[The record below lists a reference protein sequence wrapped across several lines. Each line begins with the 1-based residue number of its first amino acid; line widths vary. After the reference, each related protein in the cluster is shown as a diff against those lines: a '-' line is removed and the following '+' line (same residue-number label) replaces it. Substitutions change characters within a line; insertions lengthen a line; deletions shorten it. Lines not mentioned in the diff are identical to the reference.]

1 MPRLIWL
8 GDLVAGTVVVT
19 RTLATGAVEWTVDQ
33 MLRSR
38 EMRRLVI
45 ETLERPELER
55 LLAEAL
61 DSRAVEQAMA
71 GIIERV
77 ADSPEV
83 RRAIA
88 EQSVGLADE
97 MAEQVRTRAAAGDEV
112 AERLARRLLRRRS

>member
-1 MPRLIWL
+1 VPRIAWL

-19 RTLATGAVEWTVDQ
+19 RSLAIEAAERAVDQ
-33 MLRSR
+33 VLRSR
-38 EMRRLVI
+38 EVRRILI

-61 DSRAVEQAMA
+61 DSRAVDRAMA
-71 GIIERV
+71 GVIERV

-88 EQSVGLADE
+88 QQSVGLADE
-97 MAEQVRTRAAAGDEV
+97 VAEQVRTRAAAGDEV
-112 AERLARRLLRRRS
+112 AERLAHRLLRRRP